1 MATSAF
7 KSTTRRTP
15 IGDDS
20 PSSSNHRNSS
30 VGPASSHHRRSR
42 SLSRISRPFTPQSD
56 DFSDDGVA
64 PRGRFVNTLRGSG
77 FPEVTLDDLDVPF
90 LGSGE
95 RSLAPSRNDDAA
107 DMSSASH
114 RRGRSVSR
122 QSLDAGNGRV
132 GGSGVNSEPN
142 SRRRRSVS
150 VVRYPI
156 GDSESYLDHSRPSN
170 GTSLNRRIS
179 LAPSS
184 NTAGSNYRPGLRRSL
199 SQKNLRHHD
208 GYSSHSSGLTDDEG
222 RDDRNAYCIRNGIE
236 KTIRAVYAQKKGEHP
251 GGEDM
256 TCGLYEA
263 MRKEL
268 RNAVEEI
275 KLELENPVQAIGKT
289 DNSALASNESM
300 QGVSAIRRD
309 YATKMEMSERRKQDL
324 LVEILKEEQ
333 HGRELSKI
341 VKELLP
347 GQDTIVE
354 RAPRNRKKSNDR
366 GRVSKRLT
374 EEAEKYIEDFTSNV
388 EDTDISSID
397 GERSDTSSSFIG
409 VQKTEAFQSRAI
421 SKSRPVEMDG
431 VVLPWLQWET
441 SNDASSVPLSMN
453 KGTPTIRSW
462 EALQNSTPAQDSSNY
477 SVSSRG
483 SWSPGV
489 ADSHSTDAKGGVI
502 DLGDVGSY
510 GSKFPLKETRG
521 LTLDIDE
528 YLKRSNEED
537 YLWERW
543 MQHQR
548 IHSGTMLLCG
558 QTSHSY

>member
-1 MATSAF
+1 
-7 KSTTRRTP
+7 
-15 IGDDS
+15 
-20 PSSSNHRNSS
+20 
-30 VGPASSHHRRSR
+30 
-42 SLSRISRPFTPQSD
+42 
-56 DFSDDGVA
+56 
-64 PRGRFVNTLRGSG
+64 
-77 FPEVTLDDLDVPF
+77 
-90 LGSGE
+90 
-95 RSLAPSRNDDAA
+95 
-107 DMSSASH
+107 MSSASH

-156 GDSESYLDHSRPSN
+156 GDSEVGKLQSYLDHSRPSN

-236 KTIRAVYAQKKGEHP
+236 KTIRAVYAQKK
-251 GGEDM
+251 
-256 TCGLYEA
+256 
-263 MRKEL
+263 
-268 RNAVEEI
+268 
-275 KLELENPVQAIGKT
+275 AIGKT